1 METKRFLVFLLGC
14 IGTRLSLSMLAKY
27 ITTDYLPFLAII
39 TIPIA
44 ISFMYLYI
52 FGNDRA
58 DRQLEWLGDKKIWW
72 DDLRPVHSI
81 LFMLFSIMAINK
93 SSYSW
98 IVLLL
103 DTTIGLVA
111 WLNHH
116 KTISFLSR

>member
-39 TIPIA
+39 TIPIS

-58 DRQLEWLGDKKIWW
+58 DRQLEWLVDKKIWW
-72 DDLRPVHSI
+72 DDLRPVHYI

-103 DTTIGLVA
+103 DTIIGLVA

>member
-27 ITTDYLPFLAII
+27 ITIDYLPFLAII
-39 TIPIA
+39 TIPIS

-116 KTISFLSR
+116 KLRV

>member
-27 ITTDYLPFLAII
+27 ITIDYLPFLTII

-103 DTTIGLVA
+103 DTVVGLVA

-116 KTISFLSR
+116 KLIFS